1 MLKFSAYG
9 KSFLTYINSARPRD
23 IQPLG
28 ARILQIRGFYLDPK
42 TLDIH
47 GFCPK
52 ALKKCVFYVDFDLK
66 PWKYQLHNAL
76 FLRYTVFSGTTT

>member
-42 TLDIH
+42 TLDIY
-47 GFCPK
+47 GF
-52 ALKKCVFYVDFDLK
+52 
-66 PWKYQLHNAL
+66 
-76 FLRYTVFSGTTT
+76 

>member
-28 ARILQIRGFYLDPK
+28 ARILQIRGFELGPK
-42 TLDIH
+42 Y
-47 GFCPK
+47 
-52 ALKKCVFYVDFDLK
+52 ADFLGYSFSEK
-66 PWKYQLHNAL
+66 L
-76 FLRYTVFSGTTT
+76 FFSGTKNA